1 MKKTFLLLAALL
13 GASAAQAESPAALL
27 DAYRADAAAA
37 TPSYAGSSAP
47 RGDAFF
53 HARGKDWSCASCHTA
68 DPRQPGRHAVT
79 GKPIRPLAPAAD
91 PTRFTDR
98 AKAEK
103 WFKRNCKDTL
113 GRECTAA
120 EKADLLAYLISL
132 GNRSKT

>member
-1 MKKTFLLLAALL
+1 MFRRFAIAIALLAALPARADTPQQL
-13 GASAAQAESPAALL
+13 LDRYAAQA
-27 DAYRADAAAA
+27 RAEV
-37 TPSYAGSSAP
+37 AGYPGPSSATGN
-47 RGDAFF
+47 RFF
-53 HARGKDWSCASCHTA
+53 HARHSDWSCASCHTA

-91 PTRFTDR
+91 PTRFTDS
-98 AKAEK
+98 AKVEK
-103 WFKRNCKDTL
+103 WFKRNCKDTR